1 MASTRASFITNQL
14 HKQRTGVLMT
24 GGSGTAKTSTALIF
38 FDTVMETDNMRLKKV
53 CFSSAT
59 TPSMI
64 QTTLELELDKRGGKN
79 FGPPN
84 GKRMTVFIDDMS
96 QPERNDWGDQ
106 PTLEFVRQL
115 VETSGFCFLDKDK
128 RGDMKVIEDLQFI
141 CAMGHPGGGR
151 QDIPNRLKR
160 HFFIFNLILP
170 SIQVNSL
177 PYSTLPKYMYL
188 YLFSGLTFHQFDTTI
203 HTGNQR
209 DLRSDDARSFHQCVS
224 GHSTCGR
231 RYARRYRTAMELD
244 AHPHVTFS
252 HQIPLYLQSSRPIS
266 RLSRGIENTPSK
278 CEKFEASVVVVAS

>member
-1 MASTRASFITNQL
+1 MASTRSSFITNQL
-14 HKQRTGVLMT
+14 HKQRKGVLMT

-38 FDTVMETDNMRLKKV
+38 FDTVMENDNMRLKKV

-160 HFFIFNLILP
+160 HFFIFNLI
-170 SIQVNSL
+170 IYYSL
-177 PYSTLPKYMYL
+177 NL
-188 YLFSGLTFHQFDTTI
+188 Y
-203 HTGNQR
+203 
-209 DLRSDDARSFHQCVS
+209 
-224 GHSTCGR
+224 
-231 RYARRYRTAMELD
+231 
-244 AHPHVTFS
+244 
-252 HQIPLYLQSSRPIS
+252 
-266 RLSRGIENTPSK
+266 
-278 CEKFEASVVVVAS
+278 